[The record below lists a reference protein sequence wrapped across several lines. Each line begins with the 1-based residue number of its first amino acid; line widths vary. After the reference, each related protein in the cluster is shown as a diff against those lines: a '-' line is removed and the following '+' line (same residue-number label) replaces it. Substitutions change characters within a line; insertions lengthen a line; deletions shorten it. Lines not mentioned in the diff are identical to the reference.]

1 MCISTMQARTKH
13 LSILRVSE
21 GIALLAASANSSSSS
36 SSSSGTSLQVQ
47 DIGNF
52 DIACATLSA
61 LCGSDRSR
69 CGTVL
74 MILADSLRSWVL
86 AKRFF
91 EFSGNSF
98 FDDLARVHGAVL
110 EVDDMQIL
118 TEVL

>member
-21 GIALLAASANSSSSS
+21 GIALLAASANS

-98 FDDLARVHGAVL
+98 FDDLARVPGAGV
-110 EVDDMQIL
+110 EGDDMQIL
-118 TEVL
+118 TEVW

>member
-21 GIALLAASANSSSSS
+21 GIALLAASANSSS

>member
-21 GIALLAASANSSSSS
+21 GIALLAASAKSSSS